1 MNACCTIPVI
11 TLLLQGDG
19 PIHLQQPIRYN
30 RLTNVD
36 GYQFFCRRV
45 SGKAVGIV
53 ARAGA
58 RGTCVALLDPSAGQI
73 TETTL
78 GDVEAA
84 ARPKGLQIQVL
95 NVQTSRDINAAFTTF
110 MRERPDAFF
119 VGPGPFF
126 TSRRVQLA
134 LLAAPRYISGAK
146 LHNHFCPACGSTRSA
161 GLSIYV
167 QISLVLR
174 VGASTTG
181 ISRPRWRRSGRKR
194 CALRQYCQRAFSISC
209 ALDRFRAR
217 VKRSPT
223 PTK

>member
-134 LLAAPRYISGAK
+134 LLAALHRVPAIYIRRKTAQPLLPGLRLDAVGWTLDLRPNQFGAAVGCFND
-146 LHNHFCPACGSTRSA
+146 LNFPPPVASIWEEEMCASAILPAGIQHF
-161 GLSIYV
+161 
-167 QISLVLR
+167 LR
-174 VGASTTG
+174 A
-181 ISRPRWRRSGRKR
+181 
-194 CALRQYCQRAFSISC
+194 
-209 ALDRFRAR
+209 
-217 VKRSPT
+217 
-223 PTK
+223 

>member
-1 MNACCTIPVI
+1 VSCLPGAPLLTPICPLLRAGRPTPRFRTFQVGRSSWLSAARRRHERLLHHPCYYPVI
-11 TLLLQGDG
+11 IGRRPSTCR
-19 PIHLQQPIRYN
+19 QPIGYN

-58 RGTCVALLDPSAGQI
+58 RGTCVALLLDPSAGQI

-126 TSRRVQLA
+126 TSRPV
-134 LLAAPRYISGAK
+134 
-146 LHNHFCPACGSTRSA
+146 
-161 GLSIYV
+161 
-167 QISLVLR
+167 
-174 VGASTTG
+174 
-181 ISRPRWRRSGRKR
+181 
-194 CALRQYCQRAFSISC
+194 
-209 ALDRFRAR
+209 
-217 VKRSPT
+217 
-223 PTK
+223 